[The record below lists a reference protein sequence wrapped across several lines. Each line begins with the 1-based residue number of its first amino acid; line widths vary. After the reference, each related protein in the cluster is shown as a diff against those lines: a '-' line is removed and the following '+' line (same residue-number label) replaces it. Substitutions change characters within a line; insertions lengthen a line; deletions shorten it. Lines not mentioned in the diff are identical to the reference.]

1 MTTAGSRTNLEG
13 IAMTDIGLRAATT
26 AKVYVTGWRD
36 SVLDG
41 MKSRRDKGQG
51 AIEYV
56 GITILVVAI
65 VALLLQTKMGNDIA
79 NKFRESINS
88 VLNGGGG
95 GGGAGGAGGTGG

>member
-1 MTTAGSRTNLEG
+1 
-13 IAMTDIGLRAATT
+13 MTDTGLKAATT
-26 AKVYVTGWRD
+26 ARVHMTAWRD

-41 MKSRRDKGQG
+41 IKSRKDKGQG

-65 VALLLQTKMGNDIA
+65 VALLLQTNMGSEIA
-79 NKFRESINS
+79 NKFSEKIRS

-95 GGGAGGAGGTGG
+95 GGGGAG

>member
-1 MTTAGSRTNLEG
+1 
-13 IAMTDIGLRAATT
+13 MTDTGLKAATT
-26 AKVYVTGWRD
+26 ARVYMTGWRD

-41 MKSRRDKGQG
+41 IKSRKDKGQG

-65 VALLLQTKMGNDIA
+65 VALLLQTNMGAEIA
-79 NKFRESINS
+79 NKFSEKIRS

-95 GGGAGGAGGTGG
+95 GGGG